1 MGRQDGICRNDGQ
14 GNCRNDE
21 TRRLGW
27 EDIQPKIIRQQT
39 DSVLKTES
47 VLLYQPQVPDGT
59 VIERPIIDDTLP
71 GGPVQ
76 RNITY
81 VAPFTLANREA
92 DYRVAWAFFSR
103 EAKV

>member
-1 MGRQDGICRNDGQ
+1 MGEG
-14 GNCRNDE
+14 
-21 TRRLGW
+21 TLVRLGW
-27 EDIQPKIIRQQT
+27 EDIQPKIVRQQT

-47 VLLYQPQVPDGT
+47 VLLCQPQVPDGT
-59 VIERPIIDDTLP
+59 VIERPILDDTLP

-92 DYRVAWAFFSR
+92 DYRIAWAFFSR
-103 EAKV
+103 EAKL